1 METELI
7 KIPPVNNGGTYEIHK
22 GKAKLVREPNEA
34 VGTGRDLSTG
44 HDPSPQQIKPKT
56 KEN

>member
-22 GKAKLVREPNEA
+22 GKAKLVRQPNDA
-34 VGTGRDLSTG
+34 VGTGR
-44 HDPSPQQIKPKT
+44 DPSPQQIKPKT